1 MKYIQVFNYKYKGA
15 NDKLAQ
21 GEIMVMTDEIMQ
33 ITNAIVEAIP
43 AETIYLFGSY
53 ARGTPNED
61 SDYDFFV
68 VIPDD
73 SMMPLEA
80 AQKARRSLSKIKYR
94 TPVDIL
100 ADYRSSF
107 EERRNFNTLERKIAR
122 EGVVLYERT

>member
-1 MKYIQVFNYKYKGA
+1 MANSRKGRCS
-15 NDKLAQ
+15 K
-21 GEIMVMTDEIMQ
+21 MVMTDEIMQ

-53 ARGTPNED
+53 ARGTPNEN

-68 VIPDD
+68 VIPDGG
-73 SMMPLEA
+73 MKPLEA
-80 AQKARRSLSKIKYR
+80 AQKANQSLSKINRR

-100 ADYRSSF
+100 ADYRSNF
-107 EERRNFNTLERKIAR
+107 EERKNFNTLERRIAR